1 MMRDVSI
8 GVYHNVFGI
17 IIDNID
23 NYEDETRRQ
32 SKRATYEQIKNWV
45 KKNYNLHV
53 SGSDIAHT
61 KELCGLSKNVYKG
74 QKASG
79 KYAPP
84 SYAPIKLRQYE
95 KLLSFLDCYRRTINR
110 MVLFFC
116 VLTTT
121 YRKED

>member
-79 KYAPP
+79 KYALP
-84 SYAPIKLRQYE
+84 KLRTD
-95 KLLSFLDCYRRTINR
+95 KAMAIRKAFIFFRLLPPND
-110 MVLFFC
+110 
-116 VLTTT
+116 
-121 YRKED
+121 